1 VACLLVGIVT
11 GIVIG
16 LTVVFSGSSSGR
28 HESLVASWVR
38 KERLPSAAVPG
49 ANVFAT
55 AGCTACHTYAGSGQ
69 KALNAPDLTAIGS
82 RHLGVAFEIRFLRCP
97 SCVNPGSPM
106 PPFDQ
111 LGTRRLRQLAVFLD
125 DSKGIG

>member
-1 VACLLVGIVT
+1 VGIVT

-16 LTVVFSGSSSGR
+16 LTVVFGGSSSGR

-49 ANVFAT
+49 ANVFAK
-55 AGCTACHTYAGSGQ
+55 AGCMVCHTYAGSGHT
-69 KALNAPDLTAIGS
+69 ALDAPDLTAIGL
-82 RHLGVAFEIRFLRCP
+82 RRRGAAFQIRFLRCP
-97 SCVNPGSPM
+97 SCVAPGSPM